1 MTFLLSLQNAL
12 TQHTTLI
19 VLSFIA
25 LALILLLFAAWR
37 KSATALRE
45 TKEQVETIEEEEY
58 RMFEFLHTLGIAI
71 EEDHSAN
78 KLHREIID
86 GIVTVVN
93 ARGGA
98 IYLLDKSGNY
108 LQPTHLT
115 DHCPLLVGLPVEV
128 LEKAKK
134 NPKSVKSSMR
144 LSKIPAD
151 EGILGSVLHS
161 GVAEHIPEVKN
172 HPAFRDSLI
181 HYEENITALIAPLT
195 YGGKDIGVIAIT
207 RTHSASP
214 FTNNEFQLFRSA
226 AEQSA
231 FALGNANIH
240 HEASEKRKIDS
251 ELRIAREVQSILLPN
266 ENPSITGYRIFGT
279 NSAARII
286 SGDYF
291 DYIPLGEGKWA
302 IVIAD
307 VTGKGVAAGLLMA
320 TCRSA
325 LRSELSRE
333 NDPLE
338 ALARLNKQVFADIR
352 EDMFISLAIYILRED
367 SNEVEVICAG
377 HDKAPLHRKNGD
389 LEWIK
394 PPGLA
399 LGLDDG
405 DVFSRVTKKDS
416 FTLESGDSLLL
427 YTDGVTEALNVEQD
441 EFGAERMAESFQKS
455 AVKGAEGIVTE
466 LTKDLETFV
475 GNYHQMDDITMI
487 AIKRR

>member
-1 MTFLLSLQNAL
+1 MTPLLSSQN
-12 TQHTTLI
+12 
-19 VLSFIA
+19 VLSQHPLLVVSLIIA
-25 LALILLLFAAWR
+25 TVLILLLLTAWR
-37 KSATALRE
+37 KASISL
-45 TKEQVETIEEEEY
+45 KESEHKVETIEGEEN
-58 RMFEFLHTLGIAI
+58 RMFAFLHTLGIAI

-98 IYLLDKSGNY
+98 IYLLDNSGTH

-115 DHCPLLVGLPVEV
+115 EHCPLLIGLPVEV
-128 LEKAKK
+128 LEKARKD
-134 NPKSVKSSMR
+134 PQAVKSIMR

-151 EGILGSVLHS
+151 EGILGSVLQS
-161 GVAEHIPEVKN
+161 GVPEHIPNVKS
-172 HPAFRDSLI
+172 HPAFRDSLV
-181 HYEENITALIAPLT
+181 HYEEKITALVAPLS

-207 RTHSASP
+207 RTLLAPP
-214 FTNNEFQLFRSA
+214 FTKNEFQLFQSA

-231 FALGNANIH
+231 FALGNAQIH
-240 HEASEKRKIDS
+240 HEASEKKKIES
-251 ELRIAREVQSILLPN
+251 ELRIARDVQSILLPSK
-266 ENPSITGYRIFGT
+266 NPTIEGYRIFGI

-291 DYIPLGEGKWA
+291 DYIPLNNGKWA

-325 LRSELSRE
+325 LRSELSRDS
-333 NDPLE
+333 DPVE

-352 EDMFISLAIYILRED
+352 EDMFISLALYIISENSD
-367 SNEVEVICAG
+367 EIEVICAG
-377 HDKAPLHRKNGD
+377 HDKAPLHRKNGEI
-389 LEWIK
+389 EWIK

-416 FTLESGDSLLL
+416 FVLHSGDCLLL
-427 YTDGVTEALNVEQD
+427 YTDGVTEALNREQD
-441 EFGAERMAESFQKS
+441 EFGAERMADSIKKS
-455 AVKGAEGIVTE
+455 AQNGAEAVVQS
-466 LTKDLETFV
+466 LTKDIDAFV
-475 GNYHQMDDITMI
+475 GDYHQMDDITMI
-487 AIKRR
+487 AIERQ